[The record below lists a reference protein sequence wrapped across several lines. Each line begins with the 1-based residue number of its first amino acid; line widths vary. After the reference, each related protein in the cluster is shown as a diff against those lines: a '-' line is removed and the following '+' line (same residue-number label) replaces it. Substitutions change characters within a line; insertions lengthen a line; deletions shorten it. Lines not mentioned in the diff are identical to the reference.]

1 MQPEIPFLP
10 VFSSMK
16 RLARYN
22 LGSMA
27 LGSLTVSFMESI
39 RFILE
44 SIRRKLKVA
53 STAPDSRIG
62 RAVHNTSRF
71 CLRCIEWIIKS
82 VNRNAYIMVNDTHL
96 LGLNYLFI
104 IDSNMV
110 ASKDNNGVFFHP
122 KITMVLDFRIRIQ
135 QSLYNVSVSW
145 ITVFHA
151 ILVHVDCDNGQ
162 ELLQGVC
169 YCDRVNN

>member
-10 VFSSMK
+10 VFASMK

-27 LGSLTVSFMESI
+27 VGSLTVSFMESI
-39 RFILE
+39 RFLLE

-53 STAPDSRIG
+53 SIAPNSWIG
-62 RAVHNTSRF
+62 RAAHNTSRF

-82 VNRNAYIMVNDTHL
+82 VNRNAYIMVSLFSFTWSL
-96 LGLNYLFI
+96 YLFI
-104 IDSNMV
+104 TDCNMV
-110 ASKDNNGVFFHP
+110 A
-122 KITMVLDFRIRIQ
+122 ILIR
-135 QSLYNVSVSW
+135 
-145 ITVFHA
+145 A
-151 ILVHVDCDNGQ
+151 DRDNGQ

-169 YCDRVNN
+169 YRNRVDY